1 MRDNRLAVIIMIL
14 MICIMIMMM
23 TIVASADLGFSLSAR
38 SAALYIPQTGEFV
51 YSKNID
57 ERLPMASTTKI
68 MTALIAIEAAEMTE
82 LVEIPAEACGIEGS
96 SLYLEGGDILT
107 VADLLY
113 ALLLQSANDAA
124 TALALKVG
132 GDIATFSEM
141 MNERA
146 AVIGLS
152 DTHFDNPHG
161 LDSSKHYT
169 TAHDLAMLAAEAMKN
184 DSFREIVSTY
194 KYSFNVSDKPRTV
207 VNHNKLLKKYEGV
220 IGVKTGYTKK
230 SGRCLV
236 SCASRD
242 GLELIAVTL
251 DAPDDWR
258 DHAKLFDLGFDRYV
272 KEDPRCLS
280 DTLFTVPVFGS
291 EKTSVRA
298 EVDDLESLS
307 LIRLRSE
314 KEYRAIVDIKP
325 YTSSPIK
332 VGDKLGEIIYMQG
345 NEEIARRNILAID
358 TAEKNKQK
366 FNLFD
371 LFIQ

>member
-1 MRDNRLAVIIMIL
+1 M
-14 MICIMIMMM
+14 
-23 TIVASADLGFSLSAR
+23 
-38 SAALYIPQTGEFV
+38 
-51 YSKNID
+51 
-57 ERLPMASTTKI
+57 
-68 MTALIAIEAAEMTE
+68 
-82 LVEIPAEACGIEGS
+82 
-96 SLYLEGGDILT
+96 
-107 VADLLY
+107 
-113 ALLLQSANDAA
+113 
-124 TALALKVG
+124 
-132 GDIATFSEM
+132 
-141 MNERA
+141 
-146 AVIGLS
+146 
-152 DTHFDNPHG
+152 
-161 LDSSKHYT
+161 
-169 TAHDLAMLAAEAMKN
+169 
-184 DSFREIVSTY
+184 
-194 KYSFNVSDKPRTV
+194 
-207 VNHNKLLKKYEGV
+207 KKYEGV

-258 DHAKLFDLGFDRYV
+258 NHAKLFDLGFDRYV